1 MIELRDA
8 QFLDYAAVS
17 KLHSESWRQNYRGIL
32 SDNFLDFEV
41 EKVHSDIWIKRFQS
55 PGKSQQIT
63 VATLNHNIVG
73 FSCLLLDD
81 DSFFGSLLD
90 NLHVLTNDQKTGI
103 GKLLMQNC
111 ARIIYEKRGNKNM
124 YLWVYELNK
133 NARNFYER
141 LGGTKY
147 ETIEKQNIDGT
158 KAQACRY
165 IWNDVSLI
173 I

>member
-8 QFLDYAAVS
+8 QFSDYAAIS

-32 SDNFLDFEV
+32 SDNFLDYKV
-41 EKVHSDIWIKRFQS
+41 EKEHSDIWNKRLQS
-55 PGKSQQIT
+55 PGKNQQVTI
-63 VATLNHNIVG
+63 ATFDENIVG

-90 NLHVLTNDQKTGI
+90 NLHVLTNEQKTGI

-111 ARIIYEKRGNKNM
+111 ARTICEKCNTNKM

-133 NARNFYER
+133 NARRFYER
-141 LGGTKY
+141 LGGTKF

-158 KAQACRY
+158 KAQVCRY
-165 IWNDVSLI
+165 TWDNVALI